1 MIQRKDDQPEI
12 VQHRLNVYMEQTYP
26 LIGHYL
32 RQAGQSKLTYS
43 VVPGVGEVQEVF
55 ARVTSAIDLTQL
67 VLEEPSP
74 D

>member
-1 MIQRKDDQPEI
+1 
-12 VQHRLNVYMEQTYP
+12 
-26 LIGHYL
+26 L

-67 VLEEPSP
+67 VLSEPSP
-74 D
+74 DGVHV